1 MQVDAQ
7 RYLDLLEKNRSLLFV
22 DIEAS
27 GLKGDYNS
35 VLVVSTKPYGARAE
49 SLRVKNVGSD
59 KQVLVEAKKLL
70 EGADCWVTYYGK
82 GFDIPMLNTRLLRHG
97 LLPIEKRHHVDMYY
111 VLKYGI
117 LTGRKSQGHLLSW
130 LKLPQQKMS
139 VSASD
144 WSDMP
149 SNTEELMPTMI
160 RRCESDVRGL
170 EALYKRTRHLI
181 KDITK

>member
-1 MQVDAQ
+1 MNVDAQ
-7 RYLDLLEKNRSLLFV
+7 RYLELLEKNRSLLFV

-35 VLVVSTKPYGARAE
+35 VLVVSTKPYGARAT
-49 SLRVKNVGSD
+49 SLHVNKVGSD
-59 KQVLVEAKKLL
+59 KGVVAEAKELL
-70 EGADCWVTYYGK
+70 ESADAWVTYYGK

-97 LLPIEKRHHVDMYY
+97 LDPIKKRHHVDLYY
-111 VLKYGI
+111 TLKYGI

-149 SNTEELMPTMI
+149 SRTEEIMPTMI
-160 RRCESDVRGL
+160 KRCESDVKGL
-170 EALYKRTRHLI
+170 EALYKRTKHLI
-181 KDITK
+181 KDITL